1 MFLIVYTFIK
11 KGGMGTISHPKEIL
25 REKEADTIRRNTFAT
40 EKNGRLHEE
49 VLSLIYKNKL
59 LQLLVPKFCGGLEW
73 DLPNVVTLLEALAW
87 ADGNVGWCVNLGAGA
102 NMFAGYFSKN
112 TAQSIF
118 NSSQIWCAGSGAI
131 SGTAKKTSDGYI
143 VSGYWKYASGSVHAT
158 HFTANAWLF
167 NETNQYIRENGERV
181 FRSFIVPKENVT
193 ILDTWNVTGLKAT
206 SSNDFKVKEILVP
219 EDHAFSLIKPL
230 PFAKGPLYHFPFDVL
245 AIVNMACMPTG
256 IALHFIDLFRELLQQ
271 KKPLYTDMTLDK
283 NEAVMSLL
291 EETTNRFYIARRK
304 MYETLEKAWVSY
316 EKGNKADQHA
326 LDQLVQRSKAAA
338 QMARNVIFKL
348 YPSCGMNIIFSN
360 SELNKVWRDMAVAS
374 QHYLLSP
381 LG

>member
-1 MFLIVYTFIK
+1 
-11 KGGMGTISHPKEIL
+11 
-25 REKEADTIRRNTFAT
+25 
-40 EKNGRLHEE
+40 
-49 VLSLIYKNKL
+49 
-59 LQLLVPKFCGGLEW
+59 
-73 DLPNVVTLLEALAW
+73 
-87 ADGNVGWCVNLGAGA
+87 
-102 NMFAGYFSKN
+102 
-112 TAQSIF
+112 
-118 NSSQIWCAGSGAI
+118 
-131 SGTAKKTSDGYI
+131 
-143 VSGYWKYASGSVHAT
+143 
-158 HFTANAWLF
+158 
-167 NETNQYIRENGERV
+167 
-181 FRSFIVPKENVT
+181 
-193 ILDTWNVTGLKAT
+193 
-206 SSNDFKVKEILVP
+206 
-219 EDHAFSLIKPL
+219 
-230 PFAKGPLYHFPFDVL
+230 
-245 AIVNMACMPTG
+245 
-256 IALHFIDLFRELLQQ
+256 LFRELLQQ